1 MDTNLPPGLDVS
13 PVIRVLVVDDQSLIR
28 EGLVII
34 LDTQPDIRVVGQ
46 AGNGRE
52 AVKQVAQ
59 HKPDVV
65 LMDIRMPL
73 MDGIKATRQ
82 IKETHPHVQVI
93 ILTTYDEDELVFDG
107 IRAGASGYLLKDIT
121 RRRLADAVRGAARGE
136 AQIAPAIAS
145 QVLGEFQRMTEALR
159 RLSPGPARADST
171 RANSTR
177 TAGRILDELPP
188 LENLTPREETI
199 LRLLTEGLTNAG
211 IAERLH
217 LSEGTVKNYVSEILS
232 KLHANDRTHAVVLAL
247 KHGLIDLS

>member
-1 MDTNLPPGLDVS
+1 
-13 PVIRVLVVDDQSLIR
+13 VIRVLVVDDQSLIR
-28 EGLVII
+28 EGLAII
-34 LDTQPDIRVVGQ
+34 LDTQPDIQVVGQ
-46 AGNGRE
+46 ASDGRE

-59 HKPDVV
+59 LKPDVV
-65 LMDIRMPL
+65 LMDVRMPL

-82 IKETHPHVQVI
+82 IKETNPHVQVI

-136 AQIAPAIAS
+136 AQIDPAIAS
-145 QVLGEFQRMTEALR
+145 QVLGEFQRMADALR
-159 RLSPGPARADST
+159 RLSPEPARVAS
-171 RANSTR
+171 R
-177 TAGRILDELPP
+177 TLDELPP
-188 LENLTPREETI
+188 METLTPREETI

-211 IAERLH
+211 IAERLY